1 MTLTEVK
8 KFSLDSGLWKEKDSM
23 VNLNIQITETLA
35 NEIKSL
41 IKKGI
46 FKDQTEA
53 INSAIKLMVKRY
65 KVQTIGERILKTR
78 ERLGDKKINLTEE
91 IIHSHEEDLI

>member
-1 MTLTEVK
+1 
-8 KFSLDSGLWKEKDSM
+8 M
-23 VNLNIQITETLA
+23 VNLNVQITEILA
-35 NEIKSL
+35 NEIENL

-53 INSAIKLMVKRY
+53 VNRAIKLMIKKY
-65 KVQTIGERILKTR
+65 KIQTIGERILGTR